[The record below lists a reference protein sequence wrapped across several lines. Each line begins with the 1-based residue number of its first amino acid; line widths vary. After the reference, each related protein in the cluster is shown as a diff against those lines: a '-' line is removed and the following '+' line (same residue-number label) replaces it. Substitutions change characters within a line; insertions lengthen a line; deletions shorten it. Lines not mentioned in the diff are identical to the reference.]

1 MSKSADLFN
10 SDIFDRHMSNDTER
24 SGISALGL
32 FVVRQIM
39 RELGGDAQLLS
50 TAPDRMKFRL
60 TVAY

>member
-1 MSKSADLFN
+1 
-10 SDIFDRHMSNDTER
+10 MSNDTER